1 MTFSDGI
8 FKSQIKSKST
18 SLLKASIQRSLS
30 KTQIPI
36 DKENF
41 TGESKRRSIKVHLIQ
56 LDYHYDGV

>member
-30 KTQIPI
+30 KTPI

-41 TGESKRRSIKVHLIQ
+41 TGESKRRSIEVHLIQ